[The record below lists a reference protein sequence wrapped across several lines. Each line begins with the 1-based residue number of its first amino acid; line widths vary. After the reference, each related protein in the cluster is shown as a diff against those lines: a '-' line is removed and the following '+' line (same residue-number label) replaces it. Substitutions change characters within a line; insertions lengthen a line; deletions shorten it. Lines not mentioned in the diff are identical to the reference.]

1 MGLTLLRMQF
11 TVPGNP
17 RTKKNSQIVVN
28 HIPIPSK
35 AYRDYARDTAV
46 WWKHQAAVLQRPIDY
61 PINVQCV
68 YYMQTRRRVDM
79 VNLLEASLDIM
90 VEYGILQDD
99 NCSIVAGHDGS
110 RVLYDKDNPR
120 VEITITRIEG
130 ERE

>member
-1 MGLTLLRMQF
+1 MMGIVLISMQF

-46 WWKHQAAVLQRPIDY
+46 WWKYQAAVLRRPIDY
-61 PINVQCV
+61 PVNVCCV
-68 YYMQTRRRVDM
+68 YYMQTRRRCDL
-79 VNLLEASLDIM
+79 VNLLECSLDIM
-90 VEYGILQDD
+90 VQYGILADD

-130 ERE
+130 

>member
-1 MGLTLLRMQF
+1 MRF

-35 AYRDYARDTAV
+35 AYRDYSKDTAV
-46 WWKHQAAVLQRPIDY
+46 WWKHQAAVLRRPIDY
-61 PINVQCV
+61 PVNVCCV
-68 YYMQTRRRVDM
+68 YYMQTRRRCDL
-79 VNLLEASLDIM
+79 VNLLECSLDIM

-130 ERE
+130 

>member
-1 MGLTLLRMQF
+1 MMGITLLRMQF

-46 WWKHQAAVLQRPIDY
+46 WWKHQAAVLRKPIDY
-61 PINVQCV
+61 PVNVQCV
-68 YYMQTRRRVDM
+68 YYMQTRRKCDLT
-79 VNLLEASLDIM
+79 NLLECSDDIM
-90 VEYGILQDD
+90 VQYGILQDD

-130 ERE
+130 

>member
-1 MGLTLLRMQF
+1 MMRATLQMMRF

-28 HIPIPSK
+28 HVPIPSK

-46 WWKHQAAVLQRPIDY
+46 WWKHQAAVLRRPIDY
-61 PINVQCV
+61 PVNVCCV

-90 VEYGILQDD
+90 VQYGILQDD

-130 ERE
+130 

>member
-1 MGLTLLRMQF
+1 MMRF

-46 WWKHQAAVLQRPIDY
+46 WWKHQAAVLRRPIDY
-61 PINVQCV
+61 PVNVCCV
-68 YYMQTRRRVDM
+68 YYMQTRRRCDL
-79 VNLLEASLDIM
+79 VNLLECSLDIM

-120 VEITITRIEG
+120 VEVTITRIEG
-130 ERE
+130 

>member
-1 MGLTLLRMQF
+1 MGITLLRMQF

-46 WWKHQAAVLQRPIDY
+46 WWKHQAAVLRKPIDY
-61 PINVQCV
+61 PVNVQCV
-68 YYMQTRRRVDM
+68 YYMQTRRKCDLT
-79 VNLLEASLDIM
+79 NLLECSDDIM
-90 VEYGILQDD
+90 VQYGILQDD

-130 ERE
+130 